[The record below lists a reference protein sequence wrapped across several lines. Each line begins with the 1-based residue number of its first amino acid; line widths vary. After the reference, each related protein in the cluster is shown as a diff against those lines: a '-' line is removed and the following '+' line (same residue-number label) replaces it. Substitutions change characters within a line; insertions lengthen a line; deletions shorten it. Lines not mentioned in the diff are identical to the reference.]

1 MCLSIGMYVYSISL
15 SLSLPLSLSF
25 AHTCRT
31 GQQKEIR
38 HSNNTTHTKDMR
50 THTFSLPLFLSLS
63 HTHTYRKSQQKQS
76 RNSTISTAADLTI
89 IYLSLSPPVLVV
101 YLLLEVCRR
110 MQTDS
115 SLYGVAHTCVVSH
128 LYDGADSFTCVM

>member
-1 MCLSIGMYVYSISL
+1 MYLSICMYVYYIPL
-15 SLSLPLSLSF
+15 SLSLLLSLSH
-25 AHTCRT
+25 AQTCRT

-76 RNSTISTAADLTI
+76 RNSTISIAAELTI
-89 IYLSLSPPVLVV
+89 IFVSLCLSALLRTCCWRLVGG
-101 YLLLEVCRR
+101 Y
-110 MQTDS
+110 QTDS
-115 SLYGVAHTCVVSH
+115 SLYGAADTCVVSH